1 MQNQLDLRLLTLTL
15 VVNGVSKTYDTLE
28 ISATGTKYANALQN
42 ECEVKITNV
51 DRATQDYILTQT
63 SPYNL
68 NKSPKILTVSAGRK
82 SYGTSVVYVG
92 NIISSLVSQ
101 PPDIAITLKCLTGNF
116 LKGNIISRFQP
127 GGASLSQIAAGI
139 AQDTNTLLQFQA
151 TNKTVAN
158 YNFAGASLKQVD
170 LLNSMGGVNAFI
182 DNNTLVVKNA
192 LVPLTGKTKVVSANT
207 GMIGIPEFTEQGI
220 RVKFLY
226 DNQTTLGGGLQIKSD
241 IYPAANG
248 FYVIYKLGFQ
258 LTNRDVPFYWIADA
272 ARIR

>member
-1 MQNQLDLRLLTLTL
+1 MLNQLDLRLLTLTL
-15 VVNGVSKTYDTLE
+15 EVNGVSKTYNTLE
-28 ISATGTKYANALQN
+28 ISASGTKYANALQN

-68 NKSPKILTVSAGRK
+68 NRTPKTLTLAAGRQ

-92 NIISSLVSQ
+92 NIISSTVSQ
-101 PPDIAITLKCLTGNF
+101 PPDITITLKCLTGNF
-116 LKGNIISRFQP
+116 LKGNILSRFYP
-127 GGASLSQIAAGI
+127 GGAALSQIAGGI
-139 AQDTNTLLQFQA
+139 AQDTNTILNFQA

-158 YNFAGASLKQVD
+158 YNFTGAALQQVN
-170 LLNSMGGVNAFI
+170 LLNSLGGINAFI
-182 DNNTLVVKNA
+182 DNNTLFVKDA
-192 LVPLTGKTKVVSANT
+192 AISLRGTTKLVSAET

-226 DNQTTLGGGLQIKSD
+226 DNQTSIGGGLQIVSK

-248 FYVIYKLGFQ
+248 HYIIYKLGFQ
-258 LTNRDVPFYWIADA
+258 LANRDTPFYWIADA
-272 ARIR
+272 TRIK